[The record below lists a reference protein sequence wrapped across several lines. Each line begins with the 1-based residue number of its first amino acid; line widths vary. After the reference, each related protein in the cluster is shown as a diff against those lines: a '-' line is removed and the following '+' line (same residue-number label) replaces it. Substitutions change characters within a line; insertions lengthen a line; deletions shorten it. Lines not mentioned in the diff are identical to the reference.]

1 MDLPKQN
8 WVQNLTPRELVLLII
23 TVLVIIGVG
32 YYKLEYE
39 ALAKEREAVVSRT
52 ERVTDNLKS
61 FRTALSRMKPED
73 LAEQVRR
80 VSAEIETIQEE
91 VDHTKSRMTEKVE
104 DIVRALSRQAKYH
117 RAEMLSFN
125 SREKRVQADG
135 VEYKEVTLF
144 LTIQSR
150 YKGVGRFVQALE
162 KIPAVLAIRDM
173 EIRRTRQTHPLVE
186 TDLTLKLYVL

>member
-1 MDLPKQN
+1 MDLPKQS
-8 WVQNLTPRELVLLII
+8 WVQNLTPRELVLLIL
-23 TVLVIIGVG
+23 TVLVILGAG

-52 ERVTDNLKS
+52 ERVTENLKS
-61 FRTALSRMKPED
+61 FRTALSRIKPEE

-91 VDHTKSRMTEKVE
+91 VDRTKSRMTEKVE
-104 DIVRALSRQAKYH
+104 DIVRALSKQARHH
-117 RAEMLSFN
+117 RAEMRSFN

-144 LTIQSR
+144 LTIKSR

>member
-8 WVQNLTPRELVLLII
+8 WVQNLTTRELTLLIV
-23 TVLVIIGVG
+23 TVLVVIGVG
-32 YYKLEYE
+32 YYKLEYQ
-39 ALAKEREAVVSRT
+39 AMAKEREAVASRT

-61 FRTALSRMKPED
+61 FRTALSRTKPED

-144 LTIQSR
+144 LTIKSR

-162 KIPAVLAIRDM
+162 KIPAVLTIRDM

>member
-61 FRTALSRMKPED
+61 FRVALSRTKPED

-150 YKGVGRFVQALE
+150 YKGVGGFVQALE

>member
-1 MDLPKQN
+1 MDLPKQS

-23 TVLVIIGVG
+23 TVLVILGVG

-61 FRTALSRMKPED
+61 FRVALSRTKPED